1 MICPHSSILFII
13 HEFLSLFVTLTQT
26 IIVNNK
32 KKAIIFKLN
41 YCKFGPNL
49 DNFFKGKNWNFPLP
63 LLYEKTYHP
72 HWVQVGKE
80 CPLGMGGGG
89 LFKCE
94 IMKLKQEGDKM

>member
-1 MICPHSSILFII
+1 MPTHIYSFILFII

-32 KKAIIFKLN
+32 KNNNILSLIIA
-41 YCKFGPNL
+41 NL
-49 DNFFKGKNWNFPLP
+49 VQIWTTSLKETLEFPLP
-63 LLYEKTYHP
+63 FPYEKTYHP
-72 HWVQVGKE
+72 HGVQVGKE